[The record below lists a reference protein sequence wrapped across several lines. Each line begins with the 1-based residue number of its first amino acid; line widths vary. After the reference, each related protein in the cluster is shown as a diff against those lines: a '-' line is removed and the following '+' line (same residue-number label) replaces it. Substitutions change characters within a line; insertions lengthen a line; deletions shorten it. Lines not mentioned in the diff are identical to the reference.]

1 MFVRHPDINRR
12 HRPFDGVS
20 VACYSGPLPPG
31 RARREPGFGASM
43 RFAVAV
49 VVACLAGLAPAAH
62 ATVVALTSLEEMT
75 HRADV
80 VMQAVVTGQKVVEDR
95 PGKIVTLTTFEVLDG
110 ISGVKT
116 GDVVTVYQVGGRL
129 GEKQAWIVGAHK
141 FKVGEE
147 LIFFGSRMGKRPELI
162 VPWAIGY
169 GLFAVLDDVDGRHVH
184 EIAGDVAALSTDTAG
199 NAKMVGLTPRRFE
212 NLDTFKQQLRAILA
226 GENVVDAPALK
237 IVRPVAPAVRQ

>member
-1 MFVRHPDINRR
+1 
-12 HRPFDGVS
+12 
-20 VACYSGPLPPG
+20 
-31 RARREPGFGASM
+31 M

-75 HRADV
+75 HRSDV

-95 PGKIVTLTTFEVLDG
+95 PGRVVTLTTFEVKDG

-116 GDVVTVYQVGGRL
+116 GDVVTVFQVGGHL
-129 GEKQAWIVGAHK
+129 GDKQAWIAGAHK

-147 LIFFGSRMGKRPELI
+147 LVFFGSRMAKSPDLV

-169 GLFAVLDDVDGRHVH
+169 GLFSVLDDVDGRHVH
-184 EIAGDVAALSTDTAG
+184 EIAGDVSAMSTDADG
-199 NAKMVGLTPRRFE
+199 NAKLVALTPRKFE
-212 NLDTFKQQLRAILA
+212 NLDTFKAELRSILA
-226 GENVVDAPALK
+226 GENVVAPPALK
-237 IVRPVAPAVRQ
+237 IARPVMPASVHQ